1 MEKSVDRFGEGFV
14 SSTHETMGDNFA
26 HFFPDL
32 PILQE
37 SVVMKKKLLVWMALV
52 VAPISMVLAGA
63 KSSTTD
69 PALYNR
75 RDSRWVLLY
84 ASTYKVGKRGRA
96 TLRFLKGRVSGSG
109 GCNYYVARKSKVQ
122 KGFFLLKGITM
133 TARACK
139 FLHHESAYINLLSKA
154 NRYKL
159 HGKMLSLFADQELLL
174 KFRYRPPTPDA
185 PLTKGT
191 WILSSWIFQ
200 PGSSTLAMAM
210 HSKDT
215 HRFRLSL
222 LRGSIKG
229 ETPCGTFEASYS
241 MKGRQFRVGNILD
254 NTGGCQGEA
263 KKDLDRFFRMLPKI
277 KTYQLRGKG
286 LTLSINRNNA
296 LQFFHKL

>member
-1 MEKSVDRFGEGFV
+1 
-14 SSTHETMGDNFA
+14 
-26 HFFPDL
+26 
-32 PILQE
+32 
-37 SVVMKKKLLVWMALV
+37 MKKKLLVLMALV
-52 VAPISMVLAGA
+52 AAPISIVVTGA

-69 PALYNR
+69 PALFNR
-75 RDSRWVLLY
+75 RDSRWVLHY

-96 TLRFLKGRVSGSG
+96 TLRFLKGRVAGNA
-109 GCNYYVARKSKVQ
+109 GCNSYVARKSKAE
-122 KGFFLLKGITM
+122 KGFFILKGIMRTS
-133 TARACK
+133 RGCK
-139 FLHHESAYINLLSKA
+139 FLNHESAYIKLLSKA

-185 PLTKGT
+185 PLTKGA

-215 HRFRLSL
+215 HRFRISL
-222 LRGSIKG
+222 HQGSIKG

-241 MKGRQFRVGNILD
+241 MKGRQFRVDNIQD

-263 KKDLDRFFRMLPKI
+263 KTDLDRFFRMLPKI

-286 LTLSINRNNA
+286 LTLSINKDNA
-296 LQFFHKL
+296 LQFFHKQ